1 MLISVHRPRKT
12 VQVMMNNV
20 PDRVH
25 HFLDIE
31 AQVDGKED
39 DGKDR
44 DGPGPDELTLVF
56 SMSAL

>member
-1 MLISVHRPRKT
+1 
-12 VQVMMNNV
+12 MMNNV

-31 AQVDGKED
+31 AQVDGMD
-39 DGKDR
+39 DDSQDR
-44 DGPGPDELTLVF
+44 DGPGPGELTLVF